1 MRICIFTDC
10 FLPGVGGAE
19 IAAHNLARTFSK
31 LGHPT
36 VVLTYGHGNLDE
48 YELPYTVET
57 ISPLFYRLGAKTLIE
72 KWAICHFQ
80 DKYDFDVINI
90 HKTYV
95 GYAVGKVRDKLN
107 VPVVITAHGG
117 DIQKNIE
124 LGYGMRITKPA
135 WEKKIA
141 FAVQKAEALVAIS
154 SETAECFTDLGANK
168 DKIHRIA
175 NGIDVD
181 RFSKKIELDK
191 KSLGLKE
198 NDRIILAVGR
208 YHIKKGYEML
218 MRSMALL
225 VEKRE
230 NIKLLIVGKQ
240 SENLR
245 SLVRKLGIGDN
256 VLFVQEQKG
265 KQTNGSLIFP
275 NDFLLSLYKNADI
288 FVSSSIIEGFALVC
302 IEAVAAGLPLV
313 LTRCPGN
320 EDIFEEDGQ
329 GGYYVPVGNVEMM
342 AEKIAKLLSN
352 SETRS
357 KFSVFNTKY
366 AREKYSLKKV
376 AGEYIALFE
385 KLVGTQRN

>member
-1 MRICIFTDC
+1 M
-10 FLPGVGGAE
+10 V
-19 IAAHNLARTFSK
+19 HNLAKTFTE
-31 LGHPT
+31 LGHFT
-36 VVLTYGHGNLDE
+36 VVLTYGRGNLDE

-72 KWAICHFQ
+72 KSAICHFQ
-80 DKYDFDVINI
+80 KRYGFDIINI

-95 GYAVGKVRDKLN
+95 GYSVGKLKDKLKI
-107 VPVVITAHGG
+107 PVVITAHGG
-117 DIQKNIE
+117 DIQIAPE
-124 LGYGMRITKPA
+124 IGYGKRISSPR
-135 WEKKIA
+135 WEKKII
-141 FAVQKAEALVAIS
+141 FAVEKADALIAIS
-154 SETAECFTDLGANK
+154 SNSASCFEELGAHKNK
-168 DKIHRIA
+168 IYRIA

-181 RFSKKIELDK
+181 RFSQKIELDR
-191 KSLGLKE
+191 KSLGLEE

-225 VEKRE
+225 VRKKR
-230 NIKLLIVGKQ
+230 NIKLVIVGKQ

-245 SLVRKLGIGDN
+245 SLVRKLGIGSN

-265 KQTNGSLIFP
+265 KQTNSSLIFP
-275 NDFLLSLYKNADI
+275 NDFLLSLHKNADL

-342 AEKIAKLLSN
+342 AEKIAKLLSD

-357 KFSVFNTKY
+357 KFSAFNTKY

-376 AGEYIALFE
+376 AGKYIALFE